1 LNAVGVVAALASE
14 ARTLGPSMPRGGD
27 PPLSELAVLG
37 AGSLLALSGIGR
49 AAAAA
54 AAQALVD
61 AGVSALMTFGMAG
74 GLDPALKPGSVVIPR
89 EVISP
94 DGTRYAACRAWRE
107 QVAAAVSALRAVSE
121 GNLLTSTQAIETPAD
136 KAAAFHTTGA
146 AAVDMESAAVAE
158 IAAKHNL
165 PFIAVR
171 VIVDTAADMLPRA
184 VVAAS
189 RAGKVQLA
197 RLIGGLILAPREIAS
212 MIRLAQRYRIAMH
225 SLRAIGAHLA

>member
-14 ARTLGPSMPRGGD
+14 ARALGPSMPRGGD
-27 PPLSELAVLG
+27 PPLSELAILG

-74 GLDPALKPGSVVIPR
+74 GLDPALQPGSVVIPS
-89 EVISP
+89 ELISS
-94 DGTRYAACRAWRE
+94 DGSRYASCRAWRE
-107 QVAAAVSALRAVSE
+107 QVAAAVSALRPVSE
-121 GNLLTSTQAIETPAD
+121 GSLLTSAHAIETPAD
-136 KAAAFHTTGA
+136 KAAAFRTIGA

-189 RAGKVQLA
+189 RAGKVQFA
-197 RLIGGLILAPREIAS
+197 RLLGGLILAPREIAS
-212 MIRLAQRYRIAMH
+212 LIRLAQRYRIAMR

>member
-1 LNAVGVVAALASE
+1 
-14 ARTLGPSMPRGGD
+14 MPRGGR

-74 GLDPALKPGSVVIPR
+74 GLDPALTPGSVVIPC
-89 EVISP
+89 ELISSA
-94 DGTRYAACRAWRE
+94 GGRFAANRAWRE
-107 QVAAAVSALRAVSE
+107 QVAAEVRALRAVSE
-121 GNLLTSTQAIETPAD
+121 GNLLTSTHAIQTPAD
-136 KAAAFHTTGA
+136 KAAAFRTTGA
-146 AAVDMESAAVAE
+146 VAVDMESAAVAE

-189 RAGKVQLA
+189 LSGKVRIA
-197 RLIGGLILAPREIAS
+197 RLIGGLIVAPREIAAL
-212 MIRLAQRYRIAMH
+212 IRLAQRYRIAMR
-225 SLRAIGAHLA
+225 SLHAIGTQLA